1 MDTGTFS
8 NSGWV
13 PCRVCSS
20 ATPTVSRGPR
30 IEPRFSRWVFET
42 SKPLRHRHRHQS
54 AHSLEHAP
62 TTDQSG
68 ALWLAGD
75 VVAQQIRSSSHT
87 ESQGLDLRR
96 SGQNALYGG
105 MVNGTI
111 GHWWYR
117 ELDRWALRY
126 FRGGSAR
133 FVAAKVAADGLVFG
147 PVHVAGYLGAMS
159 LMSGK
164 SPAESGA
171 VVREKFAEAYGVELL
186 GWSVVQAVN
195 FRYVPSMWVL
205 ERSSICRGSHSLTH
219 SLTRSLTARIAR
231 CSLFVVS
238 GITCSSSTA

>member
-1 MDTGTFS
+1 M
-8 NSGWV
+8 
-13 PCRVCSS
+13 
-20 ATPTVSRGPR
+20 
-30 IEPRFSRWVFET
+30 
-42 SKPLRHRHRHQS
+42 
-54 AHSLEHAP
+54 
-62 TTDQSG
+62 
-68 ALWLAGD
+68 
-75 VVAQQIRSSSHT
+75 
-87 ESQGLDLRR
+87 
-96 SGQNALYGG
+96 
-105 MVNGTI
+105 NGTI

-133 FVAAKVAADGLVFG
+133 FVAAKAAADGLVFG

>member
-1 MDTGTFS
+1 
-8 NSGWV
+8 
-13 PCRVCSS
+13 
-20 ATPTVSRGPR
+20 
-30 IEPRFSRWVFET
+30 
-42 SKPLRHRHRHQS
+42 
-54 AHSLEHAP
+54 
-62 TTDQSG
+62 
-68 ALWLAGD
+68 
-75 VVAQQIRSSSHT
+75 
-87 ESQGLDLRR
+87 
-96 SGQNALYGG
+96 LYGG

-231 CSLFVVS
+231 CSLFVVRCIRYHLLVVNCVTVADAAFMS
-238 GITCSSSTA
+238 WWLNRA

>member
-1 MDTGTFS
+1 
-8 NSGWV
+8 
-13 PCRVCSS
+13 
-20 ATPTVSRGPR
+20 
-30 IEPRFSRWVFET
+30 
-42 SKPLRHRHRHQS
+42 
-54 AHSLEHAP
+54 
-62 TTDQSG
+62 
-68 ALWLAGD
+68 
-75 VVAQQIRSSSHT
+75 
-87 ESQGLDLRR
+87 
-96 SGQNALYGG
+96 

-164 SPAESGA
+164 SPVESGA

-186 GWSVVQAVN
+186 GWSVVQALN

-205 ERSSICRGSHSLTH
+205 ERSVAALTRSLAHSLTH
-219 SLTRSLTARIAR
+219 SLRS
-231 CSLFVVS
+231 FVVS